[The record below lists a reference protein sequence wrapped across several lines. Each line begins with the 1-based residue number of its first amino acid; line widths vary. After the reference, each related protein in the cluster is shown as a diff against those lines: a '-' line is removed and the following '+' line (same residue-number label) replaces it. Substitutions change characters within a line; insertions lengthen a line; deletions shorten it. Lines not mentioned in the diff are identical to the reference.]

1 MEVGGG
7 ALKGAVSAEKAL
19 QRTETRELLEDCL
32 EEKEY
37 LLYLSL
43 DEESLLEDPEERVP
57 ADLTAGGFCNIE
69 LGHFSHSQRKA
80 LFSKF

>member
-1 MEVGGG
+1 MCL
-7 ALKGAVSAEKAL
+7 LKKPFKGPRLGSCWRIAWKK
-19 QRTETRELLEDCL
+19 
-32 EEKEY
+32 KEC

-69 LGHFSHSQRKA
+69 LGHFSHSQRIA

>member
-1 MEVGGG
+1 M
-7 ALKGAVSAEKAL
+7 
-19 QRTETRELLEDCL
+19 
-32 EEKEY
+32 EEKEC